1 MLTDVMITFVL
12 GTLEPFECTIR
23 CGDTWREKPKRFAFT
38 VFFPCLPLCAM
49 AICTNLE
56 GFCVF
61 HFPNEERKWGIAPVP
76 IVQVK
81 RGHFTAAV
89 CGISNKKDYL
99 SITCV

>member
-1 MLTDVMITFVL
+1 
-12 GTLEPFECTIR
+12 
-23 CGDTWREKPKRFAFT
+23 
-38 VFFPCLPLCAM
+38 M

-89 CGISNKKDYL
+89 CGISNKRIIFPSHVCELFTTSSL
-99 SITCV
+99 SKLMFVSVIPWWRKSSA